1 MSCAA
6 VSRVLSLR
14 YKQCRME
21 AEGKGLPGQRV
32 SVLRAEMGLV
42 CSRDQSL
49 VVVVGKS
56 LPLALCLPKN
66 VKLLC

>member
-1 MSCAA
+1 MRCVA

-14 YKQCRME
+14 YKRCRME
-21 AEGKGLPGQRV
+21 AEGKELCV
-32 SVLRAEMGLV
+32 CSVLRLGLV

-49 VVVVGKS
+49 VAVVGKS